1 MPYSITTV
9 SLFFFFSSLL
19 ALSFGMWLLNRK
31 GISGSGYL
39 AIGEFIAGWWA
50 FCGGMEVAS
59 QTLGLKILWS
69 QLSYLSIATSPLMY
83 FLFTLEYG
91 QIEGWIT
98 RKKVLFMLIVP
109 FLVILFALTNSIH
122 KLLWPEVHLI
132 NGGAYAV
139 YSQGPVFW
147 LNVVYQYLLLVIGLG
162 ILVSAF
168 YRLPRYYKPQIILII
183 GASILPYIANFLY
196 ISRLLPFKGL
206 DITPLSF
213 ILMLGLIALGIMRF
227 RLFDLVPLA
236 RKQVLDTIRAAV
248 IVLDREERIVDL
260 NPATEQI
267 IGKKSNRMI
276 GFPLIEFIP
285 WLAMYLAEQQNK
297 PYFNIEITLNEKFY
311 DLQCSV
317 LLGKKGQAWGKI
329 LVIRD
334 ITAKKETED
343 MLISANTKL
352 KKEIKER
359 ELAIADLD
367 AFAHTVAHDLKN
379 PIGSLIGVGELMDER
394 LQNDSQELKTYT
406 EIVRQSG
413 YRMLRIVNELLLL
426 ASVRKIDVERKPL
439 DMKAVLEEVKNRL
452 KEMIDEYHASIIETD
467 AWPMVMG
474 YGPWIEEV
482 WTNYISNG
490 IKYGGT
496 PPVLKLHAEYTNGN
510 QQVLLSIQDNG
521 NGLPPAVLD
530 KLFNEYVRFSELN
543 VEGSGLGLSIVKRI
557 VEKLGGKVSVTS
569 ENEPGKGCLFSFIL
583 PAAVNQE

>member
-1 MPYSITTV
+1 MMPYSITTV

-19 ALSFGMWLLNRK
+19 AFSFGLWLLNRK

-109 FLVILFALTNSIH
+109 SLVILIALTNSFH

-162 ILVSAF
+162 ILVSTL
-168 YRLPRYYKPQIILII
+168 YRLPRYYRPQIILII
-183 GASILPYIANFLY
+183 GASLLPYITNFLY

-213 ILMLGLIALGIMRF
+213 ILMLGLIALGIVRF
-227 RLFDLVPLA
+227 RLFDMVPLA
-236 RKQVLDTIRAAV
+236 RKQVLDTIRDAV
-248 IVLDREERIVDL
+248 ILLDREERIVDL

-267 IGKKSNRMI
+267 IGKRSSRMI

-285 WLAMYLAEQQNK
+285 WLAMYMAEQQNK
-297 PYFNIEITLNEKFY
+297 PNLNIEITLNERFY
-311 DLQCSV
+311 DLQCST
-317 LLGKKGQAWGKI
+317 LQGKKSQTRGKI

-334 ITAKKETED
+334 ITARKVAEN
-343 MLISANTKL
+343 MLISANKQL

-394 LQNDSQELKTYT
+394 LEIDSQELKTYA
-406 EIVRQSG
+406 EIVSQSG

-439 DMKAVLEEVKNRL
+439 EMKVLIDEVKNRL
-452 KEMIDEYHASIIETD
+452 KEMIDEYNASIIEPD
-467 AWPMVMG
+467 AWPLVMG

-482 WTNYISNG
+482 
-490 IKYGGT
+490 
-496 PPVLKLHAEYTNGN
+496 
-510 QQVLLSIQDNG
+510 
-521 NGLPPAVLD
+521 
-530 KLFNEYVRFSELN
+530 
-543 VEGSGLGLSIVKRI
+543 
-557 VEKLGGKVSVTS
+557 
-569 ENEPGKGCLFSFIL
+569 
-583 PAAVNQE
+583 